1 MNHIEAMKQALEA
14 LESCTP
20 EDTST
25 GHVIYPSYD
34 EQAVEKAITALRTAI
49 EQAEKQEPVAW
60 VVEDQNGERLE
71 WAGDVPGCAGLPT
84 FPLYT
89 TPPAAPVQEP
99 VETGDTMFRQFM
111 SEADK
116 AGITH
121 WPTPTAA
128 QRQWVGLTPE
138 EWFKWWQV
146 STVLDNTEAEID
158 FADFLMI
165 ALAVQDVLGE
175 KNGGAA

>member
-1 MNHIEAMKQALEA
+1 MTKQKQSIRL
-14 LESCTP
+14 
-20 EDTST
+20 
-25 GHVIYPSYD
+25 Y
-34 EQAVEKAITALRTAI
+34 QAVERLALQAGEDTDEAIDWLCGEHGGMAKLF
-49 EQAEKQEPVAW
+49 EKYFSP
-60 VVEDQNGERLE
+60 
-71 WAGDVPGCAGLPT
+71 
-84 FPLYT
+84 